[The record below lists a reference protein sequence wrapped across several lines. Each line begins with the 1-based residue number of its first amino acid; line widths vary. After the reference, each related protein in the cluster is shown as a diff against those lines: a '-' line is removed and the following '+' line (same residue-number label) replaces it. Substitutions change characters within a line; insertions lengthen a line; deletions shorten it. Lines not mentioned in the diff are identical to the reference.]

1 MYDRFLTLLK
11 VFNFSILIKR
21 FIKNRPNI
29 NKALDQNSKKN
40 SVLLRIEFCFEYNPI
55 QKWEKFSGV
64 PDCNPE
70 YTIFGFFE
78 VLGVGVDRAMARLK
92 P

>member
-1 MYDRFLTLLK
+1 M
-11 VFNFSILIKR
+11 
-21 FIKNRPNI
+21 
-29 NKALDQNSKKN
+29 
-40 SVLLRIEFCFEYNPI
+40 RIEFCFEYNPI

-78 VLGVGVDRAMARLK
+78 VLGAGVAQIEIKNRCKKRNEILK
-92 P
+92 MPIYLMSITRIIRYKMK